1 MTCAPIL
8 EVRDLGKAFTDRGT
22 QGERWII
29 KALSFTLHE
38 GEFVTLVGPSGSGKS
53 TLLNLL
59 AQIDTPSA
67 GEIRLHGE
75 VISKPLQ
82 PGLSAG
88 SNGRIGYIMQDD
100 NLLPWRTLR
109 ANVEYP
115 LQIQGRLDAAFRKR
129 VDELIAAVGLNGFE
143 NHYPHELSGGMRKR
157 ASIIRTLAYDPPVIL
172 MDEPFGALD
181 AESRLHIQND
191 LVRLWEL
198 GRKTILFVTHDINEA
213 IALGDRTLTLT
224 KSPACIRGEHPI
236 DIPRPRSVD
245 SLVTEP
251 NYPGIFSRIRAEV

>member
-1 MTCAPIL
+1 MIPAPLL
-8 EVRDLGKAFTDRGT
+8 EIRGLGKAFADRNG
-22 QGERWII
+22 GPPRWVI
-29 KALSFTLHE
+29 KDLSFRLFE

-59 AQIDTPSA
+59 AQIEPPSV
-67 GEIRLHGE
+67 GEILLRGE
-75 VISKPLQ
+75 TISAPQIRHLQ
-82 PGLSAG
+82 PGSG
-88 SNGRIGYIMQDD
+88 GRVGYVMQDD

-109 ANVEYP
+109 ANVAYP
-115 LQIQGRLDAAFRKR
+115 LEVQGRLDAAARDR
-129 VDELIAAVGLNGFE
+129 IDQLIHAVGLTGFE

-198 GRKTILFVTHDINEA
+198 GRKTILFVTHDIPEA

-224 KSPACIRGEHPI
+224 KSPARLRGDHPI
-236 DIPRPRSVD
+236 LIPRPRSVD
-245 SLVTEP
+245 SLVTEAEFP
-251 NYPGIFSRIRAEV
+251 RIFGRIRAEV

>member
-1 MTCAPIL
+1 MASADEPQHLEGGLTATCEPVL
-8 EVRDLGKAFTDRGT
+8 EARDLGRFFSDRAT
-22 QGERWII
+22 QSERWII
-29 KALSFTLHE
+29 KGLSFALHE

-59 AQIDTPSA
+59 AQIDRPSA

-75 VISKPLQ
+75 VIGAPSP
-82 PGLSAG
+82 PGQSAG
-88 SNGRIGYIMQDD
+88 ANGRIGYIMQDD

-115 LQIQGRLDAAFRKR
+115 LQIQGRLDASFRKR

-181 AESRLHIQND
+181 AESRLHIQKD

-198 GRKTILFVTHDINEA
+198 GRKTILFVTLRHHRGHRARRSDADADEIA
-213 IALGDRTLTLT
+213 GLYSRRTPDRHFPPALGR
-224 KSPACIRGEHPI
+224 
-236 DIPRPRSVD
+236 
-245 SLVTEP
+245 
-251 NYPGIFSRIRAEV
+251 